1 MARCV
6 WALERGD
13 VIGFLSQKQHL
24 DAQGWL
30 EEVMDTLPH
39 DDLIRVVVTLW
50 AIWHARR
57 KAIHENT
64 FQSPLSI
71 HCFVDKYI
79 AELEQTKPN
88 LMQKQAVQTMAPV
101 WTPPLTGFTEIN
113 VDVALSK
120 NSNITVVAAIAR
132 DSAGVFLGASAMVL
146 EGIID
151 AE

>member
-1 MARCV
+1 MLEYHMARCV

-39 DDLIRVVVTLW
+39 DYLIRVVVTLW

-57 KAIHENT
+57 KAIHENI

-88 LMQKQAVQTMAPV
+88 LM
-101 WTPPLTGFTEIN
+101 
-113 VDVALSK
+113 
-120 NSNITVVAAIAR
+120 
-132 DSAGVFLGASAMVL
+132 
-146 EGIID
+146 
-151 AE
+151 

>member
-39 DDLIRVVVTLW
+39 DDLIRVVVTLG

-57 KAIHENT
+57 KAIHENI

-88 LMQKQAVQTMAPV
+88 LM
-101 WTPPLTGFTEIN
+101 
-113 VDVALSK
+113 
-120 NSNITVVAAIAR
+120 
-132 DSAGVFLGASAMVL
+132 
-146 EGIID
+146 
-151 AE
+151 